1 MSILWKSKLGLET
14 SVPSPPHYF
23 APLTTSAVPRA
34 GQKESYHKVV
44 HLLGKI
50 WLYVS
55 DMSISANAVDFF
67 KFLGISQEEM
77 QDIRAIF
84 GKTKPTPNKEAVVT
98 ILNKFLGKAN
108 DVILRDGVWILEDK
122 VIGNQDQTI
131 RVYPVTPAKDTGTN
145 TGAKTDLEDSFKVP
159 L

>member
-1 MSILWKSKLGLET
+1 MST
-14 SVPSPPHYF
+14 
-23 APLTTSAVPRA
+23 
-34 GQKESYHKVV
+34 
-44 HLLGKI
+44 
-50 WLYVS
+50 
-55 DMSISANAVDFF
+55 ISANAVDFF

-84 GKTKPTPNKEAVVT
+84 GKTKPMPNKEAVVT

-145 TGAKTDLEDSFKVP
+145 TGAETDLEESFKVP
-159 L
+159 HCWGQSKASTQTENGAQTQNRTQDSTLGGTLGGTQTQQREED